1 MRPSAEDGPVY
12 LCREPVDF
20 RKSITGLSLIVEQ
33 ALGLDPFGQAVYVF
47 TNRQRNK
54 IKLLIW
60 ERNGFCLW
68 LKRLEKDRF
77 GWPRHLQEATVTVSA
92 QDLNWLLDGFDIWR
106 HPPHQRLHY
115 SSVG

>member
-60 ERNGFCLW
+60 
-68 LKRLEKDRF
+68 
-77 GWPRHLQEATVTVSA
+77 SA
-92 QDLNWLLDGFDIWR
+92 MAFVCGSNAWR
-106 HPPHQRLHY
+106 RIGSCGHGTWTRAPSR
-115 SSVG
+115 